1 MSTLPGALEPF
12 APFGEP
18 VPLPVPGPFDAP
30 LVCLQVNETWMIYIL
45 GCVQALL
52 ADSTWDSDDENAVAT
67 VKQNARNLIGAMQN
81 LEACPMPVQFRVNP
95 TDPHFWDYST
105 DGGTTWTRQ
114 PDTVTPWQ
122 PTFTVDGSAP
132 GGYDLSVNGGL
143 SSAPI
148 PNLTATDPDA
158 VVTDP
163 GTLLR
168 NLITAGAGADGL
180 AIQALAQIGVA
191 LMQNNGIA
199 AYFAKIPGLGL
210 AQNAVVQIAGGTDYT
225 YPLIEVP

>member
-1 MSTLPGALEPF
+1 
-12 APFGEP
+12 
-18 VPLPVPGPFDAP
+18 
-30 LVCLQVNETWMIYIL
+30 
-45 GCVQALL
+45 
-52 ADSTWDSDDENAVAT
+52 
-67 VKQNARNLIGAMQN
+67 
-81 LEACPMPVQFRVNP
+81 MPVQFRSNP
-95 TDPHFWDYST
+95 TDPHFWDYSN
-105 DGGTTWTRQ
+105 DGGATWTRQ

-122 PTFTVDGSAP
+122 PSFAIDGSAP

-143 SSAPI
+143 SSTPI
-148 PNLTATDPDA
+148 PTLTAKDPDA
-158 VVTDP
+158 VIVDP
-163 GTLLR
+163 TTLLR